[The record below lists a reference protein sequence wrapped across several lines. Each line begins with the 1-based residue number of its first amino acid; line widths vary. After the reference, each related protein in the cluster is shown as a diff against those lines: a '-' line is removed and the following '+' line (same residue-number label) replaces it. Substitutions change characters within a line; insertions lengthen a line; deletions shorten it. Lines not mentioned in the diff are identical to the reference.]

1 MSQHFG
7 GKLPVLYE
15 NRYCNQNKFDIII
28 NYEGNESKDSTN
40 SIINIERADVKC
52 NSVLIPVSANRCYTK
67 TAVIGSDIFVFNWSV
82 KKVKKNCCVDFR
94 SRSTWKNLNKMPDSR
109 VCFSVSSFINSIYLI
124 GGYLSGGI
132 Y

>member
-52 NSVLIPVSANRCYTK
+52 NAVLIPVSANRCYTK
-67 TAVIGSDIFVFNWSV
+67 TAVIGSDIFVFN
-82 KKVKKNCCVDFR
+82 
-94 SRSTWKNLNKMPDSR
+94 
-109 VCFSVSSFINSIYLI
+109 
-124 GGYLSGGI
+124 
-132 Y
+132 